1 MSDSGGGDNSP
12 KTVNCALGTEFDL
25 EPGATEDV
33 CVDLDGEWRE
43 ESAVTRHPDLDI
55 PGLELVTGAVGEG
68 GDHVNI
74 TFKNS
79 SDGKITIDKDRV
91 AITIKEPGPDVQTV
105 GNEEKTVSKD
115 TEAEEEKMDTEDS
128 VVTKVSPE
136 AEETPSKDRDN
147 EETSGEVMEVDGGS
161 SENSENK
168 PQSAEK
174 AKDTA
179 FDSLFQDSSKPTVE
193 TSKDTDT
200 TDDAPETAE
209 VEKSSKD
216 TDTTDDAPE
225 TADVEKKDNGEDKPD
240 GEKKLSSPVLKMSFV
255 DESVSTE
262 QEKNDAGL
270 ENGENDKEDSKKMD
284 TDSDTTDKKA
294 EESDK
299 NVDPSAEKRDVN
311 NDEKKDE
318 SSEEKK
324 SSDETD
330 KDKPTLKLASFST
343 MTSPENGHSE
353 ENEDGCYSCAKLITN
368 LYEAIVWETMQFCDE
383 VIKIIKVGESKN
395 PLYLLELSSQV
406 SSWHVEMR
414 LLQQRSTSC
423 QSW

>member
-12 KTVNCALGTEFDL
+12 KTVSCALGTEFDL

-43 ESAVTRHPDLDI
+43 DSAVTRHPDLDI

-79 SDGKITIDKDRV
+79 SDGKITIDKDRI

-105 GNEEKTVSKD
+105 GNEEKSVSKD
-115 TEAEEEKMDTEDS
+115 TEAQEEKMDTEDS
-128 VVTKVSPE
+128 VGTKVSPE
-136 AEETPSKDRDN
+136 AEEIPSKDRDS

-174 AKDTA
+174 AKDAA
-179 FDSLFQDSSKPTVE
+179 FDSLFQDYSKQPAE
-193 TSKDTDT
+193 PSKDTDT

-209 VEKSSKD
+209 LEK
-216 TDTTDDAPE
+216 
-225 TADVEKKDNGEDKPD
+225 KKDNGDGKPD

-262 QEKNDAGL
+262 QEKNDSRL
-270 ENGENDKEDSKKMD
+270 ENGEKDKEDPKKVD
-284 TDSDTTDKKA
+284 TDSDTTKKKA

-299 NVDPSAEKRDVN
+299 NVEPSADVN
-311 NDEKKDE
+311 NEEKKDE
-318 SSEEKK
+318 SADEKK

-330 KDKPTLKLASFST
+330 NDKPTLKLASFST
-343 MTSPENGHSE
+343 MTTSSENGHSE

-383 VIKIIKVGESKN
+383 VIKIIKLRVSKI
-395 PLYLLELSSQV
+395 LFIF
-406 SSWHVEMR
+406 
-414 LLQQRSTSC
+414 
-423 QSW
+423 